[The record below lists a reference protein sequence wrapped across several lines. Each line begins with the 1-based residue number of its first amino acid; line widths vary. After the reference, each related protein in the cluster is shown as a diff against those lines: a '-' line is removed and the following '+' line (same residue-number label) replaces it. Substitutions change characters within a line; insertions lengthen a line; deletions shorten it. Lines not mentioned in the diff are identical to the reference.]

1 MWRTITRAHSGRI
14 AAGLCAT
21 SLAAGY
27 FAYNLDG
34 AEKHRH
40 GEIMRLGAKMVIS
53 LTELIHEAGLIG
65 KNGIQQCAR
74 QPGLN
79 KVYMDVP
86 VDDLAAPITQNW
98 IPPTR
103 SDMTRMLKN
112 EIEPKSVVG
121 RAGNGIEGKA
131 NEFDLLI
138 IGGGATGCGTAVD
151 AATRGLKVALIERD
165 DFASGMC
172 QVRDSFCIK
181 LAEHLIALLLNI

>member
-112 EIEPKSVVG
+112 EINQKALSAEPVT
-121 RAGNGIEGKA
+121 ALKA
-131 NEFDLLI
+131 KQTNLI
-138 IGGGATGCGTAVD
+138 CS
-151 AATRGLKVALIERD
+151 L
-165 DFASGMC
+165 
-172 QVRDSFCIK
+172 
-181 LAEHLIALLLNI
+181 